1 MEALETSIN
10 YWEDALAVYRSAG
23 ESGPLAVLGPEEATF
38 CRDLQQLL
46 EAALELQEHSEM
58 LFLDERSVL
67 FRPGSKDKHQDNGLD
82 ADLSGAESFASAQD
96 QVNIKKYKINYKII
110 RNILNLGCRFT

>member
-10 YWEDALAVYRSAG
+10 YWEDALAVYRSS
-23 ESGPLAVLGPEEATF
+23 ERSGPIAVLGPEEANF

-46 EAALELQEHSEM
+46 EAALDLQERSEM

-67 FRPGSKDKHQDNGLD
+67 FRPGSQDRHSDEGLD
-82 ADLSGAESFASAQD
+82 ADISGAESFASAQD
-96 QVNIKKYKINYKII
+96 QVRICKFLII
-110 RNILNLGCRFT
+110 S

>member
-10 YWEDALAVYRSAG
+10 YWEDALAVYRSLEG
-23 ESGPLAVLGPEEATF
+23 GGPLAVLGPEEAGF

-46 EAALELQEHSEM
+46 EAALDLQERSEM

-67 FRPGSKDKHQDNGLD
+67 FRPGSKDQDQGMD
-82 ADLSGAESFASAQD
+82 ADISGGESFASAQD
-96 QVNIKKYKINYKII
+96 QV
-110 RNILNLGCRFT
+110 RV

>member
-10 YWEDALAVYRSAG
+10 YWEDALAVYRSKELGA
-23 ESGPLAVLGPEEATF
+23 PAVLGPEEAAF

-46 EAALELQEHSEM
+46 EAALELQERSEM

-67 FRPGSKDKHQDNGLD
+67 FRPGSRDQGGEDVD
-82 ADLSGAESFASAQD
+82 ADISGAESFASAQD
-96 QVNIKKYKINYKII
+96 MVSRTTQHN
-110 RNILNLGCRFT
+110 

>member
-10 YWEDALAVYRSAG
+10 YWEDALAVYRTRELGA
-23 ESGPLAVLGPEEATF
+23 PAVLGPEEAAF

-46 EAALELQEHSEM
+46 EAALELQERSEM

-67 FRPGSKDKHQDNGLD
+67 FRPGSQDQGEDVD
-82 ADLSGAESFASAQD
+82 ADISGAESFASAQD
-96 QVNIKKYKINYKII
+96 MVCNCLDFYQLAK
-110 RNILNLGCRFT
+110 